1 MLTGV
6 VPEDSSPAA
15 HAWLRSFDYEDFLIR
30 PGWSLRHVDTGKTDI
45 ETSYM
50 AFWDQPFDLFH
61 TALAVV
67 QKNGVP
73 ARNIADRT
81 ASNVLLCTGD
91 SVELW
96 LLGDRHRGT
105 PDACVPVQQVQ
116 GLIAKFRDRLRPANV
131 AKEKIRWRQY
141 ALYET
146 DPNGNAFRG
155 WSIQPSVA
163 QTDRT
168 LRKLVRDVAPISRDG
183 LGTSVDQ
190 MGLLRDRTRWL
201 FRLLSLRVGKDRGW
215 GVASSLARGAAS
227 EFARQA
233 RRYPVRWQPD
243 TPHLTGYEQ
252 TRMSEDVLSRLEHYD
267 FSTADPIFI
276 TKSIRASSLKK
287 VRLETDL
294 FPTPKPFAWDMMA
307 TIPLND
313 AMCVCDATAGTGTFL
328 IAAGHAVWDRAILG
342 SSGLPDL
349 GPVLHGGDRSPL
361 SADLARIGLD
371 LAFGWR
377 DAGWSIGVAGVEQT
391 LAKLPDDRQW
401 ALVGNLPWAAKGKG
415 RNDSAVVLEHYVHAL
430 SCRDAGWIAAIV
442 PRSAWTSGK
451 QKDVWLRKR
460 LTKVFQIESAWELPW
475 GAITGGRAQAVAAV
489 LSKGQP
495 TTTSIWK
502 QVDRNGAVHT
512 VGYGRPSRSPDDCL
526 SAPAR
531 YLRQRLAGCSVLGS
545 WFDVWE
551 GVKFKSEAKVVGS
564 PQPGGTVPVMRR
576 HRDVGVDADQPDDV
590 TTADICEDG
599 RADADRSG
607 KLTMADIRDD
617 GGWIHKNCL
626 RRARPYVHDLLKLP
640 QLAIPRHI
648 YEGAGIRMQSLL
660 IKEPM
665 LLSDAFLIFVPKKRI
680 TAEFARGV
688 AVLLT
693 TVLGRLWL
701 HIFATLGRDLSNKRV
716 MDFPLPPPDQ
726 VEMWG
731 RIAARRATQ
740 HVHGSSQYEVLRP
753 LSTFEDDVKACR
765 AYDLEDHEC
774 ATVFGLSHLLGATK
788 RIPRDWLDGVDGTS
802 PDAARLDE
810 LRLKIETLASQ
821 DGDCS
826 DLLLEVLS
834 EQRKQERLVVRAE
847 GCELS
852 IKKSSVVEN
861 AGGLGSR

>member
-67 QKNGVP
+67 QQNGVP

-116 GLIAKFRDRLRPANV
+116 GLIAEFRDRLHPANV

-168 LRKLVRDVAPISRDG
+168 LRKLVRDVAPTSQDV

-190 MGLLRDRTRWL
+190 IGLLRDRARWL

-215 GVASSLARGAAS
+215 SVASNLARGAAS
-227 EFARQA
+227 EFAGRA
-233 RRYPVRWQPD
+233 TSYPVQWQPD

-276 TKSIRASSLKK
+276 TKSIRANSLKK

-328 IAAGHAVWDRAILG
+328 IAAGHAVWDQAILG

-361 SADLARIGLD
+361 AADLARIGLD

-377 DAGWSIGVAGVEQT
+377 DAGWNVGVAGVEQT

-451 QKDVWLRKR
+451 QKDVCLRKR
-460 LTKVFQIESAWELPW
+460 LTKVFQVESAWELPW

-489 LSKGQP
+489 LSRGQP

-502 QVDRNGAVHT
+502 QVDGNGAVHT
-512 VGYGRPSRSPDDCL
+512 VGYSQLSRSSDDCL

-531 YLRQRLAGCSVLGS
+531 YLRQRLAGHSVLRN

-551 GVKFKSEAKVVGS
+551 GVKFQGAK
-564 PQPGGTVPVMRR
+564 
-576 HRDVGVDADQPDDV
+576 
-590 TTADICEDG
+590 I
-599 RADADRSG
+599 RS
-607 KLTMADIRDD
+607 
-617 GGWIHKNCL
+617 
-626 RRARPYVHDLLKLP
+626 
-640 QLAIPRHI
+640 
-648 YEGAGIRMQSLL
+648 
-660 IKEPM
+660 
-665 LLSDAFLIFVPKKRI
+665 
-680 TAEFARGV
+680 
-688 AVLLT
+688 
-693 TVLGRLWL
+693 
-701 HIFATLGRDLSNKRV
+701 
-716 MDFPLPPPDQ
+716 
-726 VEMWG
+726 
-731 RIAARRATQ
+731 
-740 HVHGSSQYEVLRP
+740 
-753 LSTFEDDVKACR
+753 
-765 AYDLEDHEC
+765 
-774 ATVFGLSHLLGATK
+774 
-788 RIPRDWLDGVDGTS
+788 
-802 PDAARLDE
+802 
-810 LRLKIETLASQ
+810 
-821 DGDCS
+821 
-826 DLLLEVLS
+826 
-834 EQRKQERLVVRAE
+834 
-847 GCELS
+847 
-852 IKKSSVVEN
+852 
-861 AGGLGSR
+861 